1 MDNIQKLDLQYRTV
15 AWGLLFVWWGLRW
28 WLFISLPNGS
38 GLVGTGL
45 ILLGLNLA
53 RAISNM
59 PSKGSTTLMGISA
72 LILGVLMI
80 ALGIYQ
86 IPLQIPIIETALILS
101 GLALIGNQLL
111 GARKPPAS
119 SQT

>member
-1 MDNIQKLDLQYRTV
+1 MENTQILDRRYSTIT
-15 AWGLLFVWWGLRW
+15 WGLLLIWWGLRW
-28 WLFISLPNGS
+28 WLLIFLPNGS
-38 GLVGTGL
+38 GLLCTGL

-59 PSKGSTTLMGISA
+59 SSKGSTTLIGISA
-72 LILGVLMI
+72 LILGALMI

-119 SQT
+119 SQP